1 MLVLHLLSVLFI
13 LMSLPHSPSVPSNT
27 AEEPQQATA
36 DVEQQHTTT
45 TTEQKLL
52 NWQNLRMVCYAAI
65 VVCVIFVVISLIVL
79 AVLGMHIIVECP
91 KQTSELSQRL
101 KSTSYN
107 HSALVKELE
116 QLRAKYK
123 DPQAIEDCPKE
134 KMDLRQRLSLITY
147 NFSTLLNETEHL
159 REKCQDLQ
167 ESNEQCPEEKMDLSR
182 RLNITIHN
190 YTTLLNQTTRLRAEN
205 RDLRALEECPKEKM
219 DLSQH
224 LNISIHN
231 YTTLLNQT
239 AHLSASYRGVQE
251 IADNCT
257 RQLNETSHLKA
268 KYKDLQ
274 ALEECPKEKMDLSH
288 RLNITVHNYTTLLN
302 EMTHLRAENR
312 DLKAIADNYTT
323 LLNVTEHLRTKYLSL
338 QAFLYSERLSFIWDY
353 CDRQS
358 LNCSRCL
365 PGWTEHSSRC
375 FFLSPAGDKEWEDA
389 RRECIR
395 LGGDLA
401 VVSDTKDQEFFT
413 DHIFQNIGTNQ
424 SAWIGLTDMM
434 REGTFVWVNGKTAG
448 KTYWKPNE
456 PNNAMVSWDKSQMGQ
471 DCVVIEPPKE
481 PKGDGA
487 EGWINSWDDIIC
499 TGHRHYLCENK
510 PIIPNFTNT
519 PPPP

>member
-1 MLVLHLLSVLFI
+1 MFAETLISVYFFRSKAKRVLVLRLQSVLFI

-27 AEEPQQATA
+27 AEEPQQVTA
-36 DVEQQHTTT
+36 DVEQQHTT

-79 AVLGMHIIVECP
+79 AALGMHIIVECP
-91 KQTSELSQRL
+91 KQTSELSRRL
-101 KSTSYN
+101 KSTSHN

-116 QLRAKYK
+116 QLRAKCK

-134 KMDLRQRLSLITY
+134 TMDLRQRLSLITY

-167 ESNEQCPEEKMDLSR
+167 ESNQCPEEKMDLSR

-190 YTTLLNQTTRLRAEN
+190 YTALLNETTHLRAEN

-224 LNISIHN
+224 LNITIRN
-231 YTTLLNQT
+231 YTTLLK
-239 AHLSASYRGVQE
+239 
-251 IADNCT
+251 
-257 RQLNETSHLKA
+257 ET
-268 KYKDLQ
+268 
-274 ALEECPKEKMDLSH
+274 E
-288 RLNITVHNYTTLLN
+288 
-302 EMTHLRAENR
+302 HLRAENR

-375 FFLSPAGDKEWEDA
+375 FFLSPEGDKEWEDA
-389 RRECIR
+389 RLQCIR
-395 LGGDLA
+395 FGGDLA
-401 VVSDTKDQEFFT
+401 VVLDTEDQEFFT
-413 DHIFQNIGTNQ
+413 DLIFQNINSGTNQ

-434 REGTFVWVNGKTAG
+434 REGTFVWVNGMTVG

-456 PNNAMVSWDKSQMGQ
+456 PNNAMVSWDRSQMGQ

-487 EGWINSWDDIIC
+487 RGWINSWDDIIC
-499 TGHRHYLCENK
+499 TGHRHYLCETK
-510 PIIPNFTNT
+510 PIIPNFTNK
-519 PPPP
+519 PPT

>member
-1 MLVLHLLSVLFI
+1 MLVLHLLSVLLVLI
-13 LMSLPHSPSVPSNT
+13 PSLPHSPSVPSNT
-27 AEEPQQATA
+27 AEEPQQVTA
-36 DVEQQHTTT
+36 DVEQQQQQHTT

-52 NWQNLRMVCYAAI
+52 NWQNLRMVCYAAS

-79 AVLGMHIIVECP
+79 AVVGMHIIIECP
-91 KQTSELSQRL
+91 KQTSELSKRL
-101 KSTSYN
+101 KSTSHN
-107 HSALVKELE
+107 HDALVRELE

-167 ESNEQCPEEKMDLSR
+167 ESNECPEEKMDLSR

-190 YTTLLNQTTRLRAEN
+190 YTTLLNQTTHLKAEN
-205 RDLRALEECPKEKM
+205 RDLRALEECPKDKM

-224 LNISIHN
+224 LNTTIHN
-231 YTTLLNQT
+231 YTTLLN
-239 AHLSASYRGVQE
+239 
-251 IADNCT
+251 
-257 RQLNETSHLKA
+257 ET
-268 KYKDLQ
+268 
-274 ALEECPKEKMDLSH
+274 
-288 RLNITVHNYTTLLN
+288 
-302 EMTHLRAENR
+302 THLRAENR

-323 LLNVTEHLRTKYLSL
+323 LLDVMEHLRTKYLSL

-365 PGWTEHSSRC
+365 PGWVEYSSRC
-375 FFLSPAGDKEWEDA
+375 FFLSPEGDKEWEDA

-395 LGGDLA
+395 FGGDLA
-401 VVSDTKDQEFFT
+401 VVLDPKDQEFFT
-413 DHIFQNIGTNQ
+413 DLIYENISRGTNQ
-424 SAWIGLTDMM
+424 SAWIGLTDIM
-434 REGTFVWVNGKTAG
+434 REGTFVWVNGMTVG

-471 DCVVIEPPKE
+471 DCVVIEPPKG
-481 PKGDGA
+481 PKGDS
-487 EGWINSWDDIIC
+487 WVNSWDDIIC
-499 TGHRHYLCENK
+499 TGHRHYLCETK

-519 PPPP
+519 LPT